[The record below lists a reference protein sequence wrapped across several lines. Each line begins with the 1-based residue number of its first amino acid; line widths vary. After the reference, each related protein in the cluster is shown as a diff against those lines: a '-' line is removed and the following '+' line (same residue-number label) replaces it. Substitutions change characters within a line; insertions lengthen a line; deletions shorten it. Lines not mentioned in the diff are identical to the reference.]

1 MNTTSEF
8 NCIFSSKD
16 RKYNTYIMTCK
27 TLAKSLFRSWH
38 MNRPSDRERV
48 NEIRN
53 YLLDNKPEK
62 IDGEIF
68 AAEIE
73 SEWNNGNVY
82 YEIYDGNHR
91 REAIV
96 SGFSQL
102 YPDTKVIVSIVK
114 VKNDIELL
122 EYFRR
127 INKMVP
133 LSEAD
138 LIGDPDIQTS
148 LHKIAKDYCRNYPQL
163 VKTTIRPH
171 RPYFNRDEFV
181 DSLYK
186 LYTSV
191 NMTSSTQLVSALDAM
206 NDYIEKSFRQLID
219 DNKRTKT
226 VNGLTISQTMYQT
239 AKNNGL
245 YLFLCK
251 NLVSDITD
259 LLEIKM

>member
-1 MNTTSEF
+1 
-8 NCIFSSKD
+8 
-16 RKYNTYIMTCK
+16 MTCK

-122 EYFRR
+122 
-127 INKMVP
+127 
-133 LSEAD
+133 
-138 LIGDPDIQTS
+138 
-148 LHKIAKDYCRNYPQL
+148 
-163 VKTTIRPH
+163 
-171 RPYFNRDEFV
+171 
-181 DSLYK
+181 
-186 LYTSV
+186 
-191 NMTSSTQLVSALDAM
+191 
-206 NDYIEKSFRQLID
+206 
-219 DNKRTKT
+219 
-226 VNGLTISQTMYQT
+226 
-239 AKNNGL
+239 
-245 YLFLCK
+245 
-251 NLVSDITD
+251 
-259 LLEIKM
+259 